1 MGSNSVRFALAPSDS
16 VGLTE
21 SQRQA
26 IELQFVLSISN
37 EATWLYKNFR
47 HPRYKNFYGYAQLM
61 SGDFVVENIPLQY
74 INQEILHWQ
83 DSSVT
88 ILQTVVCG
96 VKLILASL
104 PTPVDI
110 TPEIVLFRQRYT
122 GVRFR
127 LLPGIEAN
135 VAINWLFIE
144 QSCDETISPPP
155 PEQGNPPAPDNYP
168 APPGAGRGDQPG
180 DLKAPS
186 NNDGDFNSG
195 DGRPLPPGVGGS
207 LPGFWRLNYQYGAPL
222 NRNDFLQVAGA
233 ATDVV
238 SFSRVGPL
246 SGCTADRY
254 RLRNE
259 TRDLSVFDDNC
270 VTPSMGASAPVY
282 ISNV

>member
-26 IELQFVLSISN
+26 IELQFVISISN
-37 EATWLYKNFR
+37 EATWLYKNFK

-61 SGDFVVENIPLQY
+61 SGDFVAETIPLQY
-74 INQEILHWQ
+74 INQELLHWQ

-104 PTPVDI
+104 PTPVPI

-135 VAINWLFIE
+135 VAIKWLFIE
-144 QSCDETISPPP
+144 QSCDETISAP
-155 PEQGNPPAPDNYP
+155 PEAQGNPPAPDNYP
-168 APPGAGRGDQPG
+168 APPGAGRGDQPN

-186 NNDGDFNSG
+186 NNDSDFNPG
-195 DGRPLPPGVGGS
+195 DGRPAPPSVGGT
-207 LPGFWRLNYQYGAPL
+207 LPGRFRFGLYYGAPY
-222 NRNDFLQVAGA
+222 NDTFYLTVDGA
-233 ATDVV
+233 PTDVV
-238 SFSRVGPL
+238 TTFTIAPL
-246 SGCTADRY
+246 GQCTARRY
-254 RLRNE
+254 VLKNV
-259 TRDLSVFDDNC
+259 TRDLTHIDDNC
-270 VTPSMGASAPVY
+270 V
-282 ISNV
+282 SNSESQTAVEYFPK